1 MKDDQ
6 RGELTQ
12 EAIEALFARTN
23 FGGAEKT
30 DIGRR
35 GLMSECVLKRAAG
48 YHEGHTIESICTD
61 AGFISASTRKPNKRG
76 IRWAFNQLY
85 KSSSPTI
92 LERLNTRPDVS
103 AIPDSDIITG
113 LKQER
118 GSLRHRVEKLR
129 GQRDKAEDKLLDDSA
144 VVEALRELVE
154 AEWMVSHD
162 YGGGR
167 DGLITKIETVLAAHD
182 KRQQAE
188 RGEG

>member
-1 MKDDQ
+1 MKDDK
-6 RGELTQ
+6 RGELK
-12 EAIEALFARTN
+12 ACPFC
-23 FGGAEKT
+23 GGPTEDLDNSTSKWVGHKKGCFIGSIKT
-30 DIGRR
+30 I
-35 GLMSECVLKRAAG
+35 
-48 YHEGHTIESICTD
+48 TIEKLPI
-61 AGFISASTRKPNKRG
+61 
-76 IRWAFNQLY
+76 W
-85 KSSSPTI
+85 
-92 LERLNTRPDVS
+92 NTRPDVS